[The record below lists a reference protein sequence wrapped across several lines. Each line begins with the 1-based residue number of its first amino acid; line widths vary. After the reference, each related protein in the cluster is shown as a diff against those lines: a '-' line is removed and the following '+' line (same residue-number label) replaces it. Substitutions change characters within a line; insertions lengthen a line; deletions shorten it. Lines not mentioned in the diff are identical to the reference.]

1 MNIRIATGAAF
12 AAVVLLASAAT
23 FAAGPG
29 AVRKQVEASMLVTGR
44 IQVDTSGKV
53 SGYSLD
59 QKDKLPPGVVSMVD
73 KAVPNWEFKPVLI
86 DGKATNVTTDMS
98 IRVVAKKID
107 ADNYSVA
114 IRSAGFGDRSGK
126 PGERIRTVSMAPPDY
141 PESAARAGVTGT
153 VYLLVRA
160 GRDGTVID
168 AIAEQVNLK
177 VVADENS
184 MAKWRRLLGD
194 TSIRQARRWTFSPP
208 TEGDDAKHD
217 FWIVRVPVVFSLD
230 DPRSAKAEY
239 GRWEAYIPGPRQAN
253 PWEKHEEG
261 TAFSP
266 DTLAPGGAYLAGA
279 GLKLLTELSGS

>member
-1 MNIRIATGAAF
+1 MNIRIVTGAAF
-12 AAVVLLASAAT
+12 AAVLLLASAAI

-29 AVRKQVEASMLVTGR
+29 AVRKQAEASMLVTGK

-59 QKDKLPPGVVSMVD
+59 QKEKLPPAVVSMVG
-73 KAVPNWEFKPVLI
+73 KAVPNWEFEPVLI
-86 DGKATNVTTDMS
+86 DGKAANVRTDMS
-98 IRVVAKKID
+98 IRLVAKKID

-114 IRSAGFGDRSGK
+114 IRSAGFGNSSGK
-126 PGERIRTVSMAPPDY
+126 PEERIRSVSMAPPDY
-141 PESAARAGVTGT
+141 PESAGRAGVTGT
-153 VYLLVRA
+153 VYLLLRA
-160 GRDGTVID
+160 GRDGKVID
-168 AIAEQVNLK
+168 AFAEQVNLK

-208 TEGDDAKHD
+208 TEGDAAKHD
-217 FWIVRVPVVFSLD
+217 FWVVRVPVVFSFE
-230 DPRSAKAEY
+230 DPRSVKAAY
-239 GRWEAYIPGPRQAN
+239 GLWEAYIPGPRQAN

-266 DTLAPGGAYLAGA
+266 DTLAPGGAYLAGS
-279 GLKLLTELSGS
+279 GLRLLTDPSGS

>member
-1 MNIRIATGAAF
+1 MKIRIVTGAAF
-12 AAVVLLASAAT
+12 AAVLLLAGAAS

-44 IQVDTSGKV
+44 IQVDTNGKV

-59 QKDKLPPGVVSMVD
+59 HKDKLPPAVVGMVD

-86 DGKATNVTTDMS
+86 DGKARNVSTDMS
-98 IRVVAKKID
+98 IRLVAKKVD

-126 PGERIRTVSMAPPDY
+126 PEENIRSVSMAPPDY
-141 PESAARAGVTGT
+141 PESAGVAGVTGT

-160 GRDGTVID
+160 GRDGKVID

-177 VVADENS
+177 VVASESS
-184 MAKWRRLLGD
+184 MARWRRVLED
-194 TSIRQARRWTFSPP
+194 ASTRQARRWTFAPP
-208 TEGDDAKHD
+208 TEGENAKAD
-217 FWIVRVPVVFSLD
+217 FWVARVPVVFSLD
-230 DPRSAKAEY
+230 GPRSKTAY
-239 GRWEAYIPGPRQAN
+239 GSWEAYIPGPRQAN

-266 DTLAPGGAYLAGA
+266 DTLAPGGAYLAGS
-279 GLKLLTELSGS
+279 GLKLLTDPSGS